1 MSLARRR
8 LLMATLAAPLAATA
22 TRAIRAL
29 PGAPG
34 QVPIIALTVDALAE
48 TRARCLAAGMND
60 FLPKPVSADALLG
73 LLAHWGQA
81 AGKQPTAK

>member
-8 LLMATLAAPLAATA
+8 LLMATLAALLAATA

-34 QVPIIALTVDALAE
+34 QVPIIALTADAFAE

-60 FLPKPVSADALLG
+60 FLSKPVSADALLG

-81 AGKQPTAK
+81 VAKQPTAT